1 MPEVR
6 TGSRSRRLGSPVVV
20 IGLARDMELDAVEQG
35 VMADRTRVC
44 SAATKGLDVFLS
56 GPSKVLVG
64 DRREREQLDVVDLDR
79 HGSAPVDA
87 ADLDLRPRPQAVRDR
102 DGSVRHPIAKV
113 RTELH
118 RAILSPASRR
128 ATGDV
133 WRRSPTVTGVF
144 VELVTIVVHDYD
156 AAVGFFVETLGFE
169 LVEDSP
175 ALTNDGRPRRWVV
188 ARPPGAETGLLLASA
203 DGEDQSAVVG
213 NQGGRPR
220 RVLLAGRGLRRNART
235 AGRRGRAVRHTTT

>member
-1 MPEVR
+1 MPEVP

-20 IGLARDMELDAVEQG
+20 IGLARDMELDAVKQG

-56 GPSKVLVG
+56 GPSKVLVC

-128 ATGDV
+128 ATGGRGRWQGIGLPNVLGHLSVVVTRPD
-133 WRRSPTVTGVF
+133 RRLGG
-144 VELVTIVVHDYD
+144 
-156 AAVGFFVETLGFE
+156 AVA
-169 LVEDSP
+169 P
-175 ALTNDGRPRRWVV
+175 
-188 ARPPGAETGLLLASA
+188 ASA
-203 DGEDQSAVVG
+203 RWIACL
-213 NQGGRPR
+213 GR
-220 RVLLAGRGLRRNART
+220 LQLGLRYNNVAQR
-235 AGRRGRAVRHTTT
+235 